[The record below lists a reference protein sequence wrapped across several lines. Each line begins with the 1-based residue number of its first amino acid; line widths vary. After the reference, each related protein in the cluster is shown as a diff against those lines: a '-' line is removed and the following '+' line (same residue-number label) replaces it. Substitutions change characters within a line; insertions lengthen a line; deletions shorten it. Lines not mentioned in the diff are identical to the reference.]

1 MYSSIKR
8 VDIVAEEDG
17 VEVCIQTDHRAPDEM
32 DEDAELSVLF
42 ALTRTLLP
50 RRFATDGKPMPVVRY
65 AALQGASRAVAEA
78 VASTGSQLESMESGN
93 PTRVP
98 FDGPV
103 RTPAEVADG
112 AFKGLAHRVL
122 LREGLPLS
130 AEGLATFESR
140 IQDANYDL
148 DDDEQEIEA
157 WTAVLELAAVTG
169 ETIRHHNGGHWV
181 LTEDAIRD
189 NTQGI
194 SAADF
199 GLLPFA
205 FSHDNGHISNAAN
218 KAVRAMTEPGQS
230 TVQLLVPPP
239 PTDAEGTTI
248 LCLKPAGWGTDGMVA
263 RKLFDSLPDSPII
276 VVAQDHPD
284 SVAYSVGTDKT
295 PEEIESMFDEGKGSL
310 AEVEVQIEK
319 LDLEVEMDLYLVH
332 GDYYA
337 AEKVLDPMFMMQ
349 LHQLLGQELLA
360 VAIPVKGRLF
370 VTAGVQ
376 NPDNLA
382 RLMALAQ
389 GVHESE
395 PNPIT
400 PHVFGVMNGEVS
412 ALIQP
417 KYGEP
422 EPEPEPPKKKSLWR
436 RLFH

>member
-1 MYSSIKR
+1 VYSSIKR

-93 PTRVP
+93 PTRIP
-98 FDGPV
+98 FDGSV

-319 LDLEVEMDLYLVH
+319 LELEVEMDLYLVH

-389 GVHESE
+389 SVHESE

-422 EPEPEPPKKKSLWR
+422 EPEPPKKKSLWR

>member
-17 VEVCIQTDHRAPDEM
+17 VEVCIQTDHREPSEM
-32 DEDAELSVLF
+32 EEDAELSVLF
-42 ALTRTLLP
+42 ALIRTLLP

-78 VASTGSQLESMESGN
+78 VASTGAQLESMASGN
-93 PTRVP
+93 PERIP

-103 RTPAEVADG
+103 RAPAEIAD
-112 AFKGLAHRVL
+112 AAMTGLAHRVL

-140 IQDANYDL
+140 IQDAGLDP
-148 DDDEQEIEA
+148 DDDEDEIEA

-169 ETIRHHNGGHWV
+169 EAIRRQHGGHWV
-181 LTEDAIRD
+181 LTEEALGP
-189 NTQGI
+189 NPQGI
-194 SAADF
+194 TAADF

-205 FSHDNGHISNAAN
+205 FAHDNGHVSNAAN

-239 PTDAEGTTI
+239 DTEAGGTTI
-248 LCLKPAGWGTDGMVA
+248 LCLKPAAWGTDGMVA
-263 RKLFDSLPDSPII
+263 RKLFESLADSPLV
-276 VVAQDHPD
+276 VVAEDHPD
-284 SVAYSVGTDKT
+284 SVAYSVATDKT
-295 PEEIESMFDEGKGSL
+295 PEEVEALFAEGTANIAKI
-310 AEVEVQIEK
+310 EVEIEK

-349 LHQLLGQELLA
+349 LHRMLGEELLA
-360 VAIPVKGRLF
+360 VAMPVKSRLF
-370 VTAGVQ
+370 VTSGIQ
-376 NPDNLA
+376 NPENLA
-382 RLMALAQ
+382 RLMALSQ
-389 GVHESE
+389 GVFESE
-395 PNPIT
+395 ANPIS

-417 KYGEP
+417 KFEEP